1 MDPLTLFNYI
11 LLFLFGVTAGSFLNV
26 CILRLPEGESI
37 VTGPSHCT
45 SCGARLRWWE
55 LIPLASWLALRG
67 RCARWRMC

>member
-37 VTGPSHCT
+37 VTGIHHVERGYQDLPGDLRLL
-45 SCGARLRWWE
+45 GASVRRT
-55 LIPLASWLALRG
+55 
-67 RCARWRMC
+67 